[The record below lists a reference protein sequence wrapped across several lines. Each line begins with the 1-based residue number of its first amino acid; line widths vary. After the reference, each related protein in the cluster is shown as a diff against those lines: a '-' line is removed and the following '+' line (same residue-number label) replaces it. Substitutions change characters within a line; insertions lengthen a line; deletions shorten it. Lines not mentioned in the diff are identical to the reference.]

1 MTLKTIFSI
10 NIRIIFMRD
19 MINNAGVVEV
29 TTISV
34 D

>member
-1 MTLKTIFSI
+1 
-10 NIRIIFMRD
+10 MRD